1 MISCLSVLPKFC
13 RAPSYLPTFRPDMC
27 SQFKLPGAQREP
39 SFITRGQRVRAQ
51 ENVAQAA
58 ARTRAVR
65 RRSMH
70 AHMSSMYDTGTP
82 AKYTAKCERTPPS
95 LANPQTPN
103 LSLQASSRSRV
114 LRLRAR
120 GATTPPGSRSGSAR
134 DRRANLRTPVLVR
147 ARAHPVSRAT
157 KAGRSWYGM
166 YCTAS
171 KNTWDPAH
179 RKPQPQP
186 KCGLL

>member
-1 MISCLSVLPKFC
+1 MISCLSVLPEFC

-120 GATTPPGSRSGSAR
+120 GATTPPGSGVGLATGARGQRACKLSYTGSSS
-134 DRRANLRTPVLVR
+134 R
-147 ARAHPVSRAT
+147 ARAPSIACNESRT
-157 KAGRSWYGM
+157 IMVWYVL
-166 YCTAS
+166 YC
-171 KNTWDPAH
+171 
-179 RKPQPQP
+179 
-186 KCGLL
+186 